1 MRGPVQHKR
10 LQKPDHILASEWHGR
25 LKYNSAADAAQDFPE
40 IIMIEDFL
48 TGFIK
53 GASSAY
59 STSNSTADSTCTTAM
74 SGIVVSFF
82 DLLANREIYN
92 PAKSIKAVIAFKDLQ
107 ENQAVFYAYCDFS
120 HLYSVLAELTS
131 FSDMKQYGQL
141 IARVLG
147 LLIDD
152 SKTALPCIS
161 DGLNY
166 RNGKDFYDVGLCGGQ
181 VFSQVLDAKF

>member
-1 MRGPVQHKR
+1 MNKLATALLFAAIISMAEADKAVDRSFVEDLAVRNLLRGPVQHKR
-10 LQKPDHILASEWHGR
+10 LQKPDHILASEWKGK
-25 LKYNSAADAAQDFPE
+25 LKYTTAADAAQDFPE

-92 PAKSIKAVIAFKDLQ
+92 PTKSVKAVIAFKELQ

-131 FSDMKQYGQL
+131 FSD
-141 IARVLG
+141 
-147 LLIDD
+147 
-152 SKTALPCIS
+152 
-161 DGLNY
+161 
-166 RNGKDFYDVGLCGGQ
+166 
-181 VFSQVLDAKF
+181 AK